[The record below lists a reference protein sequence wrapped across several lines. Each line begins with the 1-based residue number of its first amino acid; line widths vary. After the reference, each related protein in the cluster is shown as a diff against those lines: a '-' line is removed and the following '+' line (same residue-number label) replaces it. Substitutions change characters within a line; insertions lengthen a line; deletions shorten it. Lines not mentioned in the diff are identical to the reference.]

1 MYHHS
6 RFPLTSA
13 NSPIFIRG
21 IGFIPPREA
30 FGDDRESVATALLC
44 NQDIPKGHDHGKP
57 EREEYPKNGII
68 RVHKPWYVDLGLRLA
83 GLCSIGIA
91 ALAIYLLMGLVQ
103 QAPQHSATGIEMA
116 LAAVGFL
123 GASLGS
129 GLLFLG
135 ARIYDRVVIASRWR
149 TMR

>member
-1 MYHHS
+1 MYHHP
-6 RFPLTSA
+6 RPPLTSA

-21 IGFIPPREA
+21 VGFIPPREA
-30 FGDDRESVATALLC
+30 FGESRESVATALLS
-44 NQDIPKGHDHGKP
+44 NQDVPGGNDDGKP
-57 EREEYPKNGII
+57 EREEYPKGGII

-83 GLCSIGIA
+83 GLCAIGLA
-91 ALAIYLLMGLVQ
+91 ALSIYLLMGLVQ
-103 QAPQHSATGIEMA
+103 HAPQHSATWIEMA

-129 GLLFLG
+129 VLLFLG
-135 ARIYDRVVIASRWR
+135 AHIYDRVIIASRWR